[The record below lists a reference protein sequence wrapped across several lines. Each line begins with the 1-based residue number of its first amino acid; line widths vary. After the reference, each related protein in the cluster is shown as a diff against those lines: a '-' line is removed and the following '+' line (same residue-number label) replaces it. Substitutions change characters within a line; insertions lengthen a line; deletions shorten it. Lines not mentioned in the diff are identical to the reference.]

1 MQPKHTPGPWTPS
14 FGRGQHGHAWHDA
27 MVYVAPDIFDEIAIC
42 PERLV
47 FGPDGNG
54 DETLSRLQVEA
65 NARLIAAAPDF
76 LKACTL
82 ERDGVSRLHWL
93 SALLTK
99 CNANFA
105 AWAGD
110 DREAA
115 YTALHEASCLL
126 SALRDAV
133 AKAEGGS
140 DVA

>member
-27 MVYVAPDIFDEIAIC
+27 TVYVAPDIFDEIAIC

-65 NARLIAAAPDF
+65 NARLIAAAPD
-76 LKACTL
+76 LL
-82 ERDGVSRLHWL
+82 E
-93 SALLTK
+93 
-99 CNANFA
+99 
-105 AWAGD
+105 
-110 DREAA
+110 
-115 YTALHEASCLL
+115 
-126 SALRDAV
+126 ALRQIAAMERLPIGSV
-133 AKAEGGS
+133 AEEMSTRLRAAQIARAAIAKAEGGS